1 MCLIFAD
8 AYWGVVFGKQT
19 DSRGNTLL
27 DYIINKLPIP
37 FFIVIHTRKTIGRF
51 SCEYN
56 ENGDIKNPIIEIS
69 DRYEYTEAQLKDI
82 IVHEMLHYYLDYT
95 HQNEPQE
102 HGKRWKQMALFFN
115 EKFGTNIQI

>member
-1 MCLIFAD
+1 M
-8 AYWGVVFGKQT
+8 VV
-19 DSRGNTLL
+19 NTLL
-27 DYIINKLPIP
+27 
-37 FFIVIHTRKTIGRF
+37 
-51 SCEYN
+51 
-56 ENGDIKNPIIEIS
+56 EIS

-115 EKFGTNIQI
+115 EKFGTNIQIRTDTSCIKEVKKQKKWLLSDIFSK